1 MSNFELT
8 FDLLFTIAAGASL
21 LVLWLASAAVLPWE
35 ESELDQVEQELAGL
49 LPLELFKLDDAFDP
63 SAGELQVQ
71 ASRSQARTKRQGAL
85 ASVTQLFVQEDG
97 HRVPRRAAVGRV
109 LLGIGR

>member
-35 ESELDQVEQELAGL
+35 ESELDEVEQELAAL

-71 ASRSQARTKRQGAL
+71 ASRGQTRPQGQGAL
-85 ASVTQLFVQEDG
+85 AGLAKLFVQEDG
-97 HRVPRRAAVGRV
+97 HRVPGGAAEGRV